1 MNKTLLRII
10 AISACLGAAVPA
22 QQPRPAEPASLAE
35 PIAPAA
41 EAPDVKNL
49 PPVGPSRPAALKKR
63 RPSHGI
69 PAYTLGPG
77 DKIVVRALD
86 VEEFPNEPVLVDDR
100 GTIDL
105 PYIGRINVQGLTLDQ
120 VEAEVTRR
128 LRKYVRRPDVTVSIA
143 EFRPRPVSVY
153 GAVERPGVVQ
163 LRGPKTLWELI
174 SDVGGFSNQA
184 GDKIRITRRLDE
196 GDLPLP
202 NAQVDETGRYITA
215 EISTRDVLEMT
226 NPDTNIELMAH
237 DVISV
242 SIADVVYVVG
252 HVHRAGGFVTNGS
265 ISVLEALSLAGGF
278 QPHAAAKNARILRV
292 KPGTDERLVIPVNL
306 KKVLRGESEDMALK
320 PQDILFIPHDSWKDF
335 GTKMVIAA
343 TAAAATSVIW
353 ASIRYR

>member
-1 MNKTLLRII
+1 MKWLTSI
-10 AISACLGAAVPA
+10 ALSACLAAAALA
-22 QQPRPAEPASLAE
+22 QQPRAAEPASPAE
-35 PIAPAA
+35 PVAPAV

-49 PPVGPSRPAALKKR
+49 PPAGPSRPVALRKR
-63 RPSHGI
+63 LPSHGV

-77 DKIVVRALD
+77 DKIVIRALD
-86 VEEFPNEPVLVDDR
+86 VEEFPDEPILVDDR

-105 PYIGRINVQGLTLDQ
+105 PYIGRLNVQGLTLGQ
-120 VEAEVTRR
+120 VEAEVIRR
-128 LRKYVRRPDVTVSIA
+128 LKKYLLKPDVTVSIA

-215 EISTRDVLEMT
+215 EISTRDVLEMRD
-226 NPDTNIELMAH
+226 PDTNIELKAH

-278 QPHAAAKNARILRV
+278 QTHAAAKNARILRV
-292 KPGTDERLVIPVNL
+292 KPGTDQRIIIPVNL
-306 KKVLRGESEDMALK
+306 KKVLRGEAEDIALK
-320 PQDILFIPHDSWKDF
+320 PQDILFVPHDSWKDF
-335 GTKMVIAA
+335 GTRMVLAA
-343 TAAAATSVIW
+343 TAAAASSAIW
-353 ASIRYR
+353 ATIRYR